1 MKTNYQM
8 IKAFS
13 DWTPNR
19 TGWVNEDEIKTIN
32 EHFKL
37 KERTDTELQNLRDFI
52 VLYYST
58 HKIDD
63 KDLTPKEQF
72 IQMDILSALTGV
84 IDIEKVNRGL
94 EV

>member
-1 MKTNYQM
+1 MTNYQM

-13 DWTPNR
+13 DWTPNK
-19 TGWVNEDEIKTIN
+19 TGWVNEDEIKIIN

-58 HKIDD
+58 HKTNR
-63 KDLTPKEQF
+63 LF

-84 IDIEKVNRGL
+84 IDIEKINRGM

>member
-1 MKTNYQM
+1 MTNYQM

-13 DWTPNR
+13 DWTPNK

-58 HKIDD
+58 HKTNR
-63 KDLTPKEQF
+63 LF

-84 IDIEKVNRGL
+84 IDIEKVNRGM

>member
-1 MKTNYQM
+1 MKSNYQM
-8 IKAFS
+8 LVAFK

-37 KERTDTELQNLRDFI
+37 KERTDVELQNLRDFV

-58 HKIDD
+58 HKINND
-63 KDLTPKEQF
+63 KLTPREKW
-72 IQMDILSALTGV
+72 IQMDIMSALTGV

>member
-1 MKTNYQM
+1 MTNYQM
-8 IKAFS
+8 IREFS
-13 DWTPNR
+13 DWTPNK

-58 HKIDD
+58 HKTNNE
-63 KDLTPKEQF
+63 DLTPKEQF
-72 IQMDILSALTGV
+72 IQMDILSTLTGV
-84 IDIEKVNRGL
+84 IDIEKVNRGM